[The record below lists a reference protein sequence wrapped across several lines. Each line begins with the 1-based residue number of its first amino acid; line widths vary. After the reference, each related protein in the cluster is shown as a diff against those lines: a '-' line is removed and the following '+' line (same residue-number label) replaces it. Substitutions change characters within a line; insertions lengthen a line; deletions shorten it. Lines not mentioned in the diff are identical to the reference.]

1 MRRGTETQG
10 TNWRCPRLFL
20 ATRNKALLVLK
31 EEEKKEKVSG
41 RKCRRAATSR
51 RAWGSSSFFVNWWRV
66 YVNILINR
74 ENRSPICVIWGA
86 PTRHLEGVR
95 EKMCWKA
102 IYFAGV
108 GG

>member
-1 MRRGTETQG
+1 MSQALSCQEKYGPSGFKRR
-10 TNWRCPRLFL
+10 RKKKRFL
-20 ATRNKALLVLK
+20 GASVAGQPLPAGPGVALP
-31 EEEKKEKVSG
+31 
-41 RKCRRAATSR
+41 
-51 RAWGSSSFFVNWWRV
+51 FFVNWWRV

-74 ENRSPICVIWGA
+74 ENRSPIYVIWGA
-86 PTRHLEGVR
+86 PTSHLEGVR